1 MVKLAND
8 LMPTLLVILVVI
20 LLAIAIIYNSNRNQ
34 REVIE
39 TVKQSVRAREAANA
53 TRIESMIKSKMKDP
67 DQWETANDLM
77 KAD

>member
-1 MVKLAND
+1 MVKIANE
-8 LMPTLLVILVVI
+8 LMPTLLVILIVV
-20 LLAIAIIYNSNRNQ
+20 LLAIAIIHNSNRNQ

-39 TVKQSVRAREAANA
+39 TVKQSVHAREAANA
-53 TRIESMIKSKMKDP
+53 ARVESMIKSRMKDP

>member
-1 MVKLAND
+1 MVKIANE
-8 LMPTLLVILVVI
+8 LMPTLLVILIVV

-39 TVKQSVRAREAANA
+39 TVKQSVRARDAA
-53 TRIESMIKSKMKDP
+53 RVESMIKSKMKDP
-67 DQWETANDLM
+67 DQWQKANDLM

>member
-1 MVKLAND
+1 MVKIANE
-8 LMPTLLVILVVI
+8 LMPTLLVILVVV

-53 TRIESMIKSKMKDP
+53 ARVESMIKSKMQDP
-67 DQWETANDLM
+67 DQWPKANDLM